1 MLYKFKKSFKY
12 GNETVESVELKE
24 EFNVGDM
31 VRVMNS
37 KGTGDQ
43 VATILACAT
52 GWPLPKVAMISI
64 EDGMALNEAIAP
76 FFGLSETDGPE
87 T

>member
-1 MLYKFKKSFKY
+1 MVYKFKKSFKY
-12 GNETVESVELKE
+12 GEETVESVELKE

-52 GWPLPKVAMISI
+52 GWPMPKVAKIPI
-64 EDGMALNEAIAP
+64 EDGIALNEVIAP
-76 FFGLSETDGPE
+76 FFGLTETDGPE
-87 T
+87 I

>member
-31 VRVMNS
+31 VRVLNTQ
-37 KGTGDQ
+37 GTGDQ
-43 VATILACAT
+43 VATSLACAT
-52 GWPLPKVAMISI
+52 ASSKRR
-64 EDGMALNEAIAP
+64 D
-76 FFGLSETDGPE
+76 T
-87 T
+87 